1 MFFKKKPISSENK
14 DVLIHQKLSTN
25 QNSTSTEEKKVEK
38 PIKKIKKIKPIWDS
52 KHTLIDV
59 QFPAELNKENMKK
72 KYKLHITYKDPS
84 NKIRK
89 KTIRFGKKN
98 TIDFIE
104 DGDNTKKNKLMA
116 KLGNTNNLFH
126 QNFWRFHLLNGESKS
141 LKENYINLIS
151 NLN

>member
-1 MFFKKKPISSENK
+1 MFFKKKPISIIEK
-14 DVLIHQKLSTN
+14 DVLNHQKSSLN
-25 QNSTSTEEKKVEK
+25 KTSTTIEEKKIEK
-38 PIKKIKKIKPIWDS
+38 PTKKIKKIKPIWDS

-59 QFPAELNKENMKK
+59 QYPSELNKEKLKK
-72 KYKLHITYKDPS
+72 KYKLHITYKDPE

-98 TIDFIE
+98 SSDFIE
-104 DGDNTKKNKLMA
+104 DGDIVKRNKIMA

-151 NLN
+151 NIN